1 MDDDAAPSN
10 RFRSFSPVF
19 PVRDLRRALAHY
31 TSLGFEVEP
40 SADGEG
46 DGYGF
51 AQRDE
56 VSLHLSLDGGHGPE
70 VGHQHVGTA
79 YLHIEDADALY
90 DEWARPGVG
99 GLTRRVGDT
108 PYRLREGSHV
118 DPDGNLIRFGSP
130 MPGRPG
136 ERLRAHLETRY
147 GIRVAAMT
155 ELDLSVWRVGRV
167 AGPDWVARA
176 FPARR
181 SAEAV
186 AGDAAILRY
195 LAARGFPAERC
206 AADEPVSVLG
216 GRAVLVTEWA
226 SPVPRHQRRDAIR
239 AAGGLSH
246 LGALLGRLH
255 TLDTRPAARAGG
267 NGDGAVARPG
277 GAWHHLADGLP
288 SAEIAAAGQ
297 MLAGT
302 APLIPDAERAAFD
315 ALRAEVAAL
324 DAAEG
329 LPEGLIHPDFVL
341 ANVVATPGGMV
352 LVDWA
357 GAGRGPRLWSLAFL
371 LYAEA
376 AKEPRRAGA
385 VLLGYREHVRLEAEE
400 LDRLGAVARTR
411 PLILRAWSVGT
422 GRTTPTEAMTA
433 AAQTKALTEMI
444 ATRVRAAVTGR

>member
-1 MDDDAAPSN
+1 MDDEVAPRS

-31 TSLGFEVEP
+31 ASLGFEVLP
-40 SADGEG
+40 YDDG

-51 AQRDE
+51 AERDG
-56 VSLHLSLDGGHGPE
+56 VGLHLSLDEEHGPE
-70 VGHQHVGTA
+70 ADHRHVGTA
-79 YLHIEDADALY
+79 YLYVEDADALFE
-90 DEWARPGVG
+90 EWARPGTG

-108 PYRLREGSHV
+108 PYKLREGSHV

-136 ERLRAHLETRY
+136 ERLRAHLEMRY
-147 GIRVAAMT
+147 EITVNAMT
-155 ELDLSVWRVGRV
+155 ELDLGVWRIGRTP
-167 AGPDWVARA
+167 GPDWVARW

-181 SAEAV
+181 PAEAV
-186 AGDAAILRY
+186 ADDAAVLRY
-195 LAARGFPAERC
+195 LAAHEFPAERC
-206 AADEPVSVLG
+206 ATGEPVSVLD
-216 GRAVLVTEWA
+216 GRSVLVTEWA
-226 SPVPRHQRRDAIR
+226 DPVPRQQRRDAIS
-239 AAGGLSH
+239 AAGGLSR
-246 LGALLGRLH
+246 LGALLGRLS
-255 TLDTRPAARAGG
+255 TLDAMPAVRQ
-267 NGDGAVARPG
+267 G

-288 SAEIAAAGQ
+288 SAEIAAAGR
-297 MLAGT
+297 MLAEA
-302 APLIPDAERAAFD
+302 APAIPDGERSAFD

-357 GAGRGPRLWSLAFL
+357 GAGRGPRLWPLAFL

-376 AKEPRRAGA
+376 AKDPRRAGA
-385 VLLGYREHVRLEAEE
+385 VLLGYREHVTLEAEE
-400 LDRLGAVARTR
+400 LDRLAAVARAR
-411 PLILRAWSVGT
+411 PLILRAWSVCT
-422 GRTTPTEAMTA
+422 GRITPTQAMAATA
-433 AAQTKALTEMI
+433 ETRALTELI